1 MNMYILREYVD
12 TSFSSLYRGAYTKFV
27 YFNNWIYTTD
37 ASSEKLC
44 VLVLF
49 LGSSQKSSF
58 IREIRPEKVDKR
70 PTL

>member
-1 MNMYILREYVD
+1 MLIPAFRLYIGELIQ
-12 TSFSSLYRGAYTKFV
+12 SLFILIIG
-27 YFNNWIYTTD
+27 YTTD